1 LFGEVFPAFFDQ
13 ENKTMK
19 LAIRIAA
26 LAVVVAG
33 GVAAYCTPKSAPA
46 LPSHQ
51 AATATIPIGAWDP
64 TAPPPPQ

>member
-1 LFGEVFPAFFDQ
+1 
-13 ENKTMK
+13 MK

-33 GVAAYCTPKSAPA
+33 GVAAYCTPKSVSA

-51 AATATIPIGAWDP
+51 AATAGEPAGDFDP
-64 TAPPPPQ
+64 NQPFPPQ